1 VTTRPLTAEEIRT
14 LRDLLSGDGPDTL
27 ANLYGRL
34 PAATES
40 AQPDLGEANDVPHR
54 GGYGSQALINLTVH
68 HLRDQEM
75 KTGWRNLDPTRA
87 PIITRLGVVPALA
100 WWCRKVQARMTAA
113 RLDPPAGPG
122 SATINDEA
130 AWLAGVLPFILAQ
143 PWAPILA
150 RDLFTIRD
158 RMVAIVTGKQPFRPR
173 CLDCRSVH
181 LEPQDEASWWKCPN
195 CGRDYTPQT
204 GLGDLGR
211 RQPPMPAREIAAVL
225 QISPGTIRTWKH
237 RGLIA
242 TAGHDPRGRSLY
254 YLADV
259 TRVLGQT
266 TVERSPTA

>member
-1 VTTRPLTAEEIRT
+1 MTTTPLTVEEIRT

-34 PAATES
+34 PAATEP
-40 AQPDLGEANDVPHR
+40 AQPDLGEPNDTPHR

-237 RGLIA
+237 RGLIT
-242 TAGHDPRGRSLY
+242 TAGHDPHGRSLY
-254 YLADV
+254 YLADAK
-259 TRVLGQT
+259 RILGQ
-266 TVERSPTA
+266 SATAEAS